1 MANEQDRDQS
11 GASGSGPPGPV
22 PSTTP
27 PKHRHP
33 QGKGAAWALPLLR
46 VDEVWTKFET
56 WLAVFALTLEIL
68 SMSLWVFLKG
78 LSTPS
83 TGESQAGVLFRAIFG
98 AIVLG
103 SALYF
108 GLRKQSVMVRRY
120 AALTGVFV
128 GLFTAKSWAA
138 VGVDYTSNL
147 LNWYQQ
153 ACFLTLLGGLRGV
166 GTRLT
171 ILLALV
177 GGSLATAR
185 GKHIIIDIATR
196 FVSYRPRMVMI
207 IVGWIVAAVV
217 SMAASWGFFDH
228 ISIENFGA
236 RADMTAGQKISQAA
250 RQLDEDFFIAR
261 KQIGLD
267 FKSTPHIVFKGEPYA
282 DWLKGKEWNA
292 WLDESGLPERYGKEA
307 VEVLKIPD
315 EDSRAPLI
323 VVPGRGEPRG
333 ELINVAN
340 LVFPIGLLIIA
351 LRFLLRVLLAVSG
364 HVSVD
369 PDESDEFPTD
379 EPQTAESR
387 A

>member
-1 MANEQDRDQS
+1 MANEQDTDQ
-11 GASGSGPPGPV
+11 GGGGGPGSAPV
-22 PSTTP
+22 PSAPP
-27 PKHRHP
+27 PKHAHP
-33 QGKGAAWALPLLR
+33 VGKGAAWALPLFHA
-46 VDEVWTKFET
+46 DEVWTRFET

-83 TGESQAGVLFRAIFG
+83 DGESQAGVLFRAIFG

-103 SALYF
+103 CALYF
-108 GLRKQSVMVRRY
+108 GLRKQSEKVRRN
-120 AALTGVFV
+120 AALAGVFL
-128 GLFTAKSWAA
+128 GILGAKSWAGI
-138 VGVDYTSNL
+138 GVDYTSNL

-171 ILLALV
+171 LLLALL

-196 FVSYRPRMVMI
+196 FVSYKPRMVMI
-207 IVGWIVAAVV
+207 IVGWLVSSVV
-217 SMAASWGFFDH
+217 SLAAAWGFFDH

-236 RADMTAGQKISQAA
+236 RADMTAGQKIAQVGH
-250 RQLDEDFFIAR
+250 QLDEDFFIAR

-267 FKSTPHIVFKGEPYA
+267 FKSVPHIVFRGEAYA

-292 WLDESGLPERYGKEA
+292 WLDDSGLVERYGKEA
-307 VEVLKIPD
+307 VDVLKIPD

-351 LRFLLRVLLAVSG
+351 LRFILRVLLAVSG

-369 PDESDEFPTD
+369 PDESDEFPSD
-379 EPQTAESR
+379 EPQTAESK

>member
-1 MANEQDRDQS
+1 MAHEKDSEQA
-11 GASGSGPPGPV
+11 GTGAPVGGGNAPAPASGGHG
-22 PSTTP
+22 
-27 PKHRHP
+27 
-33 QGKGAAWALPLLR
+33 GKGAAWALPLYKA
-46 VDEVWTKFET
+46 DEVWTRFET
-56 WLAVFALTLEIL
+56 WLAVLALSLEIL

-78 LSTPS
+78 LSTPAN
-83 TGESQAGVLFRAIFG
+83 GESQAGVIFRGLVG

-103 SALYF
+103 SGLYF
-108 GLRKQSVMVRRY
+108 GLRKQNDSVRRY
-120 AALTGVFV
+120 ATLGGVFV
-128 GLFTAKSWAA
+128 GIVTAKAWAN

-171 ILLALV
+171 LLLALL

-196 FVSYRPRMVMI
+196 FVSYRPRMIMVI
-207 IVGWIVAAVV
+207 TGWLVSAVV
-217 SMAASWGFFDH
+217 SAAAAWGFLDH
-228 ISIENFGA
+228 IAIENFGA
-236 RADMTAGQKISQAA
+236 RADMTAGQKVSQVAQ
-250 RQLDEDFFIAR
+250 QLEEDFFIAR

-267 FKSTPHIVFKGEPYA
+267 FKSTPHIVFRGESYA

-292 WLDESGLPERYGKEA
+292 WLEGSGLVERYGKEA
-307 VEVLKIPD
+307 VDVLKIPE

-333 ELINVAN
+333 ELINAAN

-351 LRFLLRVLLAVSG
+351 IRFVLRVLLAVSG
-364 HVSVD
+364 HASVD
-369 PDESDEFPTD
+369 PDESDEFPSD
-379 EPQTAESR
+379 ESGAAESK